1 MSFDDRENRKE
12 REDFR
17 AHMKVCFVVNMGI
30 LLGVCILAL
39 VLYGFNSEIARMID
53 RVSDMNGR
61 LQQIENLIGKPAK

>member
-1 MSFDDRENRKE
+1 
-12 REDFR
+12 
-17 AHMKVCFVVNMGI
+17 MKVCFVVNMGI